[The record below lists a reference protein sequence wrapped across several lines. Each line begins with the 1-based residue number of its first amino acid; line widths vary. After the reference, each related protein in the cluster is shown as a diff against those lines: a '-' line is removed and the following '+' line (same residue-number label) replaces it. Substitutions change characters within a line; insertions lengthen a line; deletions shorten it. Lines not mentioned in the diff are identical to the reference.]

1 MVFSSV
7 TSPVNNMNFSIIIP
21 HKNIPSLLVRCLD
34 SIPKREDLQV
44 IVVDD
49 NSSSEIVDFNNFPGR
64 EREDVEVYFTHKSG
78 GTGYAQNI
86 GLEHAVGRWVVFIG
100 ADDFFTR
107 EVDSFLD
114 RMVDA
119 PADLIVFD
127 HRSVFSDD
135 INSSVERS
143 AYLSKMI
150 DDYLNGRIDEN
161 YLRCKYIVATCK
173 LIRRDLIEKHHI
185 RFNETKWSNDNFFSA
200 QVSCKAETIRVCDDV
215 IYVMTVRDGSLT
227 SDYCGTRKEAEI
239 RLQEAI
245 KSDKLYRKNGLA
257 NKNILSESVLRTI
270 GTRHGFWKSFGYC
283 ITFIPNWPVFKAM
296 SSFLLKKMV
305 HHFTS

>member
-1 MVFSSV
+1 M
-7 TSPVNNMNFSIIIP
+7 TSPVSNIHFSIIIP
-21 HKNIPSLLVRCLD
+21 HKNIPSLLVRCLE
-34 SIPKREDLQV
+34 SIPKRNDIQI

-49 NSSSEIVDFNNFPGR
+49 NSSADIVDFNSFPGR

-86 GLEHAVGRWVVFIG
+86 GLEHAVGEWVMFIG
-100 ADDFFTR
+100 ADDFFTD
-107 EVDSFLD
+107 ELNSFLD

-119 PADLIVFD
+119 PEDLIVFD
-127 HRSVFSDD
+127 HRSVLSDD

-143 AYLSKMI
+143 VYLSKMI
-150 DDYLNGRIDEN
+150 DDYLNGRIDEK

-200 QVSCKAETIRVCDDV
+200 QVSCFADSIKVCNDV
-215 IYVMTVRDGSLT
+215 IYVMTVRGGSLT
-227 SDYCGTRKEAEI
+227 SDYCGTRKESEI

-245 KSDKLYRKNGLA
+245 KSDKLYRKKGLT

-270 GTRHGFWKSFGYC
+270 GIRHGFWKSLGYC
-283 ITFIPNWPVFKAM
+283 VTYIPNWPVFKAM
-296 SSFLLKKMV
+296 SSFLFRKTV
-305 HHFTS
+305 HHFTA